1 MSRTWV
7 LVRRQLTTYQE
18 GEPLVNSWVSGCSP
32 LRTEILFRISLI
44 SHLLRW
50 SPSYLYSLAEIKSS
64 GACTVFSC
72 TVFNI
77 LGDKAKITGTD
88 SWVIQILKLS
98 DMDFKVTYMLK
109 MENFSR
115 DLESIKIGNSVTG
128 KYNNWVRTPW
138 ML

>member
-1 MSRTWV
+1 M
-7 LVRRQLTTYQE
+7 
-18 GEPLVNSWVSGCSP
+18 
-32 LRTEILFRISLI
+32 
-44 SHLLRW
+44 
-50 SPSYLYSLAEIKSS
+50 AEIKSS

-98 DMDFKVTYMLK
+98 GMDFKITYMLK

-115 DLESIKIGNSVTG
+115 DLESIKIGNSLTG
-128 KYNNWVRTPW
+128 KYKN
-138 ML
+138 